1 MLMADRCFNMGSRRK
16 ARELALQ
23 MLFQW
28 EVGDHTAEHVV
39 STFLA
44 SKKLDADVE
53 SFARGLFE
61 GTVKD
66 VEALDHALRER
77 AEHWRPERDFER
89 GIWLRRIHVGRVHVL

>member
-28 EVGDHTAEHVV
+28 EVGDHTVEHVV

-44 SKKLDADVE
+44 SKKLDADV
-53 SFARGLFE
+53 
-61 GTVKD
+61 
-66 VEALDHALRER
+66 
-77 AEHWRPERDFER
+77 
-89 GIWLRRIHVGRVHVL
+89 

>member
-1 MLMADRCFNMGSRRK
+1 MLMADRCFIMGSRRK

-77 AEHWRPERDFER
+77 MSSRNCGPSIARAEAP
-89 GIWLRRIHVGRVHVL
+89 